1 MNFKEFEDGLQVEIE
16 IPEKVPK
23 SLMRHLPAL
32 HHIRFRAYR
41 RAGTTTDYTDVKC
54 SENEEKSL
62 PTGRQVC
69 NHLSKSLP
77 VVGRYGIKI
86 A

>member
-16 IPEKVPK
+16 FSEKVPK

-41 RAGTTTDYTDVKC
+41 RAGVQSSFEIPACGWQVWYQ
-54 SENEEKSL
+54 ESL
-62 PTGRQVC
+62 E
-69 NHLSKSLP
+69 
-77 VVGRYGIKI
+77 
-86 A
+86 